1 MMRDLLASLVPVS
14 GNVDRFPDF
23 AAAAQGV
30 LRLLHNRLGFD
41 LWMVTRTEGDDWIVL
56 HAEDHG
62 YGVKD
67 GTVFRWADTFC
78 IHMVEGRGPRI
89 APRSEL
95 VPSYAEAARHNQYK
109 IGAYV
114 GVPLMRDDGSLFGT
128 LCAIHPAP
136 QPAAIQAEQPLVE
149 LLSALLSTILATEL
163 RAADEARRA
172 ERAQAEALT
181 DSLTGLYNRRGW
193 DQLLDA
199 EEGRCRRY
207 GHPACVLSIDLN
219 DLKAVNDRL
228 GHAAGDDL
236 LRRCARALSSSLRH
250 QDIAARLGGD
260 EFTVLCIECD
270 PVSLQTL
277 VERIRA
283 AFAEQAVAA
292 SIGYA
297 SRNPAFGLVE
307 ALHRADEAMYTEKR
321 CKTPAASPS

>member
-1 MMRDLLASLVPVS
+1 MRDLLASLVPAS
-14 GNVDRFPDF
+14 GNADQFPDF

-62 YGVKD
+62 YGVTE
-67 GTVFRWADTFC
+67 GTVFRWADSFC
-78 IHMVEGRGPRI
+78 SRMVEGKGPRI
-89 APRSEL
+89 APRSEA
-95 VPSYAEAARHNQYK
+95 VPAYVAAPIGNQVK

-114 GVPLMRDDGSLFGT
+114 GVPLTRIDGSLFGT

-207 GHPACVLSIDLN
+207 GHPACVISIDLN
-219 DLKAVNDRL
+219 DLKAVNDTH
-228 GHAAGDDL
+228 GHAAGYDL
-236 LRRCARALSSSLRH
+236 LRRCAEALRCSVRT

-260 EFTVLCIECD
+260 EFAVLCIECD
-270 PVSLQTL
+270 PVSIQAL
-277 VERIRA
+277 VERIRV
-283 AFAEQAVAA
+283 AFAEQDVAA
-292 SIGYA
+292 SIGSA

-307 ALHRADEAMYTEKR
+307 ALHRADEAMYVEKR
-321 CKTPAASPS
+321 GKLPVPSLS